1 MLKLAWEGFRR
12 YRKRRKNLTVVLISS
27 CVLLL
32 FFWSLFSQI
41 NANMYKFWVDRFVGG
56 NIIISSDV
64 KYYDF
69 YTPVSMDYV
78 FSFSGLKEHLSG
90 NKAILAPRLRTVAL
104 FDKKQEQPLI
114 TIGIVPEIEQELGNH
129 IRVTKGKWC
138 RSGKNEVMLTSDTA
152 RTIGVDIGDEVIF
165 TVKTHNGY
173 PSYELL
179 TVTGFVSFG
188 NIGFVIG
195 SNIAYMPLDTLQK
208 LTLLGSDSV
217 NEVVTNSDLVKYK
230 LGKDYRFVPGTSAFS
245 MSRLISIGVQAL
257 GLLLLIVLGTFLFQ
271 TVSHN
276 IVIMLDERMRE
287 IGVFLTF
294 GARPS
299 WIRCIMALELFI
311 YGLYCMALGSVF
323 GTLLI
328 WGFNSLGFYP
338 VDIATEI
345 LMSSSHF
352 VISLHAR
359 YYVICFAV
367 IFLLLGLAASISII
381 RNTARKS
388 IRSMSMD

>member
-1 MLKLAWEGFRR
+1 MLKLAWKGFRR
-12 YRKRRKNLTVVLISS
+12 YRKRRKNLTVVIVCS

-41 NANMYKFWVDRFVGG
+41 NANMRKFWMDRFVGG
-56 NIIISSDV
+56 NIIINSDV

-69 YTPVSMDYV
+69 YTPISMDHV
-78 FSFSGLKEHLSG
+78 FSFSGLQKRLLG

-104 FDKKQEQPLI
+104 FEKKQEQPLI
-114 TIGIVPEIEQELGNH
+114 TIGIVPEVEQELGNH

-138 RSGKNEVMLTSDTA
+138 RSGKKEVMLTSGTA
-152 RTIGVDIGDEVIF
+152 RTIGVTIGDKVVF

-173 PSYELL
+173 PSYERL
-179 TVTGFVSFG
+179 TVVGFVSFG
-188 NIGFVIG
+188 TVGFAFG
-195 SNIAYMPLDTLQK
+195 SNIAYMPLDELQE
-208 LTLLGSDSV
+208 LTLLDSDSV
-217 NEVVTNSDLVKYK
+217 NEVVTNSDLVKHK
-230 LGKDYRFVPGTSAFS
+230 LGENYRFVPGTSAFS
-245 MSRLISIGVQAL
+245 MSRLISIGVRAA

-271 TVSHN
+271 TVAHN

-299 WIRCIMALELFI
+299 WIRCIMALELFL
-311 YGLYCMALGSVF
+311 YALYCMVLGSVL

-328 WGFNSLGFYP
+328 WGFNSLGFYS

-352 VISLHAR
+352 VISLYAR

-367 IFLLLGLAASISII
+367 ISLLLGLAASISIV

-388 IRSMSMD
+388 IRSISMD